1 MAAAEKRMSDGK
13 RVLLCK
19 TSDLAPGEVRKVE
32 RADGPAI
39 AVYNIEGTFY
49 ATDDCCTHGLASL
62 AEGVIEGENIECN
75 LHFGGF
81 HVPTGKAVFAPCS
94 IDIRTF
100 PIEISNGDVFAVT
113 TD

>member
-1 MAAAEKRMSDGK
+1 MSGRK

-19 TSDLAPGEVRKVE
+19 SQDLAPGEIRKAE
-32 RADGPAI
+32 RPDGPAI

-62 AEGVIEGENIECN
+62 AEGTLEGENIECN

-81 HVPTGKAVFAPCS
+81 HVPTGKAVFSPCTV
-94 IDIRTF
+94 DLRTYSV
-100 PIEISNGDVFAVT
+100 EVEGDDVFAVVEA
-113 TD
+113 

>member
-1 MAAAEKRMSDGK
+1 MSAK
-13 RVLLCK
+13 HQLLCK
-19 TSDLAPGEVRKVE
+19 TTDLSPGEIRRVDRGD
-32 RADGPAI
+32 APAI

-62 AEGVIEGENIECN
+62 SEGELDGENIECN

-94 IDIRTF
+94 IDIRTYMV
-100 PIEISNGDVFAVT
+100 EVRDGEVFALVE
-113 TD
+113 D

>member
-1 MAAAEKRMSDGK
+1 MAGVE
-13 RVLLCK
+13 RVFLCK
-19 TSDLAPGEVRKVE
+19 TGELAPGSVSRVD

-39 AVYNIEGTFY
+39 AVYNIDGTFY

-62 AEGVIEGENIECN
+62 AEGTLEGDTIECN

-94 IDIRTF
+94 IDVRTY
-100 PIEISNGDVFAVT
+100 PVVVEGDDVFALVGEA
-113 TD
+113 